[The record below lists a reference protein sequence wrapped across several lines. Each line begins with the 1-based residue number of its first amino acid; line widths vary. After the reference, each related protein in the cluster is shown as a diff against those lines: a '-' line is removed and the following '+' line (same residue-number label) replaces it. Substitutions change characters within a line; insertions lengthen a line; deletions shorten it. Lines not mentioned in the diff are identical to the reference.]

1 MKAFSKNNEL
11 RNVQIDIII
20 INDNLS
26 CISWSTKLFL
36 MQQIVFFTLFS
47 RGLFMVERAFCGR
60 STQLYNWISL
70 SSLSD
75 VLNRFSYSLRPLRNC
90 ICIKVSSVFLSDD
103 VSAVVQSILLQL
115 YLSETSAPD
124 LMLWGSGKLFI

>member
-60 STQLYNWISL
+60 STQLYN
-70 SSLSD
+70 
-75 VLNRFSYSLRPLRNC
+75 
-90 ICIKVSSVFLSDD
+90 
-103 VSAVVQSILLQL
+103 
-115 YLSETSAPD
+115 
-124 LMLWGSGKLFI
+124 